1 MITRTVTVKNESG
14 LDSRPA
20 AVIVRKASSYRS
32 AFWIIRDGFR
42 VNGKSIIGVMTL
54 AAEPGLELTLEFDG
68 PDEEEA
74 ADEIVGYFER
84 GFRDAE

>member
-1 MITRTVTVKNESG
+1 MIVKIVTVKNKSG

-20 AVIVRKASSYRS
+20 AVIVKKASQYQSRFS
-32 AFWIIRDGFR
+32 IIRDGFR

-68 PDEEEA
+68 PDEEQA
-74 ADEIVGYFER
+74 AKEIVGYFER
-84 GFRDAE
+84 GFSE

>member
-1 MITRTVTVKNESG
+1 MITRTVKVKNDSG

-20 AVIVRKASSYRS
+20 AVIVRKASGYQSRFS
-32 AFWIIRDGFR
+32 IVRDGFR

-68 PDEEEA
+68 PDEKEA
-74 ADEIVGYFER
+74 AKDIVAFFES
-84 GFRDAE
+84 GFVE

>member
-1 MITRTVTVKNESG
+1 MIVKTVTVNNDSG

-20 AVIVRKASSYRS
+20 AVIVRKASGYQCRFS
-32 AFWIIRDGFR
+32 IIRDGFR

-74 ADEIVGYFER
+74 ADDITAFFES
-84 GFRDAE
+84 GFQE

>member
-1 MITRTVTVKNESG
+1 MISRTVTVNNDEG
-14 LDSRPA
+14 LSSRPA
-20 AVIVRKASSYRS
+20 AVIVRKASAYQS

-68 PDEEEA
+68 PDEETA
-74 ADEIVGYFER
+74 ADEICGYFER
-84 GFRDAE
+84 GFEEG

>member
-1 MITRTVTVKNESG
+1 MIVKVVIVKNESG

-20 AVIVRKASSYRS
+20 AAIVKKASQYQSR
-32 AFWIIRDGFR
+32 FWIIRDGFR

-68 PDEEEA
+68 PDEETA
-74 ADEIVGYFER
+74 ASDIVEYFEN
-84 GFRDAE
+84 GFSS

>member
-1 MITRTVTVKNESG
+1 MIVKTVTVNNESG

-20 AVIVRKASSYRS
+20 AIIVRKASGYQSKFS
-32 AFWIIRDGFR
+32 IIREGFR

-54 AAEPGLELTLEFDG
+54 AAEPGLELTLEFSG

-74 ADEIVGYFER
+74 AADVIAFFEN
-84 GFRDAE
+84 GFVE

>member
-1 MITRTVTVKNESG
+1 MVTRTVTVKSDSG

-20 AVIVRKASSYRS
+20 AVIVRKASAYRS
-32 AFWIIRDGFR
+32 SFWIIREGFR

-68 PDEEEA
+68 QDEEA
-74 ADEIVGYFER
+74 AADDIVDYFER
-84 GFRDAE
+84 GFKEE